1 MLIVIVGVL
10 SLVSDQ
16 GVGLVD
22 MDRGTVRENEMT
34 CRFRR
39 RYVAYALH
47 IVQVTY

>member
-1 MLIVIVGVL
+1 MLIEIVSVL

-34 CRFRR
+34 CSFKRR
-39 RYVAYALH
+39 
-47 IVQVTY
+47 